1 MTCVAQKRLCL
12 RELPILVSAYATA
25 AMLVD
30 LTRTKVSFPPLRS
43 EINSFS
49 YTNCSQ
55 KVLLFGQPTRLPC
68 YTVAKPRE
76 RLKSDVSR
84 SIV

>member
-1 MTCVAQKRLCL
+1 MVMQIKLIVVVVVAY
-12 RELPILVSAYATA
+12 VTA

-30 LTRTKVSFPPLRS
+30 LTTTKVSFPPLGS

-55 KVLLFGQPTRLPC
+55 KVLLFGQATQLPC
-68 YTVAKPRE
+68 YIVAKPRE

>member
-1 MTCVAQKRLCL
+1 MVMQIKLIVVVVVVAY
-12 RELPILVSAYATA
+12 VTA

-30 LTRTKVSFPPLRS
+30 LTTTKASFPPLGS

-68 YTVAKPRE
+68 YIVAKPRE

>member
-12 RELPILVSAYATA
+12 RKVPILVSAYVTA
-25 AMLVD
+25 AILVD
-30 LTRTKVSFPPLRS
+30 MTTTKVSFPPLGS

-49 YTNCSQ
+49 YTNSTQ

-68 YTVAKPRE
+68 YIVAKPRIQ
-76 RLKSDVSR
+76 S
-84 SIV
+84 

>member
-1 MTCVAQKRLCL
+1 MTCVAKKRFCL
-12 RELPILVSAYATA
+12 RELPILVSAYVTA

-30 LTRTKVSFPPLRS
+30 LTTAKVSFPPLGS

-68 YTVAKPRE
+68 YIVAKPRE

>member
-1 MTCVAQKRLCL
+1 MVMHIKLIVVVVVAY
-12 RELPILVSAYATA
+12 VTA

-30 LTRTKVSFPPLRS
+30 LTTTKVSFPPLGS

-55 KVLLFGQPTRLPC
+55 KVLLFGQPSRLPF
-68 YTVAKPRE
+68 YIVAKPRE

>member
-1 MTCVAQKRLCL
+1 MVMQIKLIVVVVVAY
-12 RELPILVSAYATA
+12 VTA

-30 LTRTKVSFPPLRS
+30 LTTTKVSFPPLGS

>member
-12 RELPILVSAYATA
+12 RELPILVSAYVTA

-30 LTRTKVSFPPLRS
+30 MTTTKVSFPPLGS

-55 KVLLFGQPTRLPC
+55 KVLLFRQPTRLPC
-68 YTVAKPRE
+68 YIVAKPRE